1 MPFETFAVIALS
13 ALLAAAAVALAM
25 TLRRGRTGAASAQ
38 RRLDEGRYREV
49 LDTEVLGTGK
59 RDIGERDAERDRD
72 VLFARAVAAKHLG
85 ELGLASETLARLV
98 AEDPGDGEAW
108 LETGLVAAYDGR
120 LDDADDA
127 FARVEASRSDLLESL
142 TLHRAWLA
150 ALRGDAARASRLFS
164 EIEVPLET
172 KLRQDIGEGE
182 AAFAEWFL
190 HAGLLWR
197 QRGDE
202 ARADWA
208 LGAARA
214 AAPRSRLVSGL
225 VEAAAGAPDG
235 ESTGGSGHTVSDGFA
250 PSG

>member
-1 MPFETFAVIALS
+1 MPFETFTVIALS

-25 TLRRGRTGAASAQ
+25 TLHRGRTGAASAQ
-38 RRLDEGRYREV
+38 LRLDEGRYREV
-49 LDTEVLGTGK
+49 LDTDVLDTG
-59 RDIGERDAERDRD
+59 ERDRD
-72 VLFARAVAAKHLG
+72 VLFAWAVAAKHLG

-150 ALRGDAARASRLFS
+150 ALRGDAARAGRLFG

-182 AAFAEWFL
+182 ASFAEWFL

-225 VEAAAGAPDG
+225 VEGAGGAPDG
-235 ESTGGSGHTVSDGFA
+235 KSTGGSGYTVSNGSA